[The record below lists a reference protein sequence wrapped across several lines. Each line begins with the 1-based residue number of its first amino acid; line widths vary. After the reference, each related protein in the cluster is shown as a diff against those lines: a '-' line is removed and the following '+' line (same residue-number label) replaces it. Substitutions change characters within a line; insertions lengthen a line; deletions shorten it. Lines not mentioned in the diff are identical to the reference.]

1 MTSKDSL
8 FRAERYR
15 KAEFILA
22 QSLLDCKDEP
32 SPQELQLRTLR
43 QAMHMLVQLA
53 TETNQQVNELV
64 SVISEHTRVADLD
77 CVSYQTLLSQRWKLQ
92 REQDSISHKMKV
104 VQRTITSLAFVSS
117 GGGGSDAKEVQMSH
131 PEDRAYT
138 NLVSF
143 LRYPQRV
150 VPLHRRSYSRLFEFR
165 PRPFHLDTSTAI
177 PSIIMPS
184 SQLTTTNTGSDTSL
198 DLLVQTPVVTD
209 SLNKQQTHF
218 VISDEE
224 AGTATILTQILP
236 NLTPP
241 DPSDVK
247 IKLPD
252 YVHEL
257 LANFDVHH
265 HDLTPSGAT
274 LRFKP
279 NETQKIKA
287 RKYRFWSF
295 RRASKDQVPRSA
307 TSQPVLPSQSSFRR
321 LSQLMLILETST
333 PRKANT
339 KREEPKKSVSGNSRD
354 KNHNSVHSPPSSNKA
369 IGGIAS
375 KIARRISFVPS
386 EHTWTS

>member
-1 MTSKDSL
+1 
-8 FRAERYR
+8 
-15 KAEFILA
+15 LA
-22 QSLLDCKDEP
+22 QSLLDCGDELP
-32 SPQELQLRTLR
+32 PQELQLRTLK

-77 CVSYQTLLSQRWKLQ
+77 RASYQTLLSQRWKLQ
-92 REQDSISHKMKV
+92 REQDSISQKMEV
-104 VQRTITSLAFVSS
+104 VQRTMTSLAFVPSD
-117 GGGGSDAKEVQMSH
+117 GGGSDAKEDQMSH
-131 PEDRAYT
+131 PEDRTYT

-143 LRYPQRV
+143 LCCPQRV
-150 VPLHRRSYSRLFEFR
+150 VPLHRRSHSRFFH

-184 SQLTTTNTGSDTSL
+184 PQLTTTDTGSDTSL
-198 DLLVQTPVVTD
+198 DLFVQTPVVTD

-218 VISDEE
+218 MMSDEE
-224 AGTATILTQILP
+224 AGTATILARILP

-247 IKLPD
+247 VKLPD

-279 NETQKIKA
+279 NEMQKSEA
-287 RKYRFWSF
+287 RKHRFWSF
-295 RRASKDQVPRSA
+295 GRASKDRVPRSA
-307 TSQPVLPSQSSFRR
+307 TSQPMLPSKSSFRR
-321 LSQLMLILETST
+321 LSQLMFTLEL
-333 PRKANT
+333 RKANI
-339 KREEPKKSVSGNSRD
+339 KREEPKNSVSEDSRA
-354 KNHNSVHSPPSSNKA
+354 KCYNSVHNPTPSNKA

-375 KIARRISFVPS
+375 KIARRISFVSS